1 MRGARLAFIGYA
13 SSRAI
18 TFFTYAALA
27 RLVSPSDFGRYAA
40 ASVIVGV
47 GGLFAESGMM
57 SALIRRPD
65 RIEEA
70 ASSAFFSLLIGGT
83 LLSLA
88 ALAVSPAM
96 GLLFSREHVVALTAA
111 LAPGMLVRS
120 MMVVPDALLQ
130 RRFSFARRVAVDP
143 LGSIAF
149 AVGSIVSCANGAG
162 AWGLV
167 IGFHASQL
175 TQAISGWAFARFRP
189 RRRLASFAMWREL
202 AAFARH
208 VLASEVLS
216 RTATQIDAVMLGRF
230 AGAAPLGQYRNG
242 LRLAQQPSDAVIGV
256 GAYVLL
262 PALARLAD
270 HPRRLSSAARN
281 VLRVISTAMIPISLS
296 LLVLGEQAAILLL
309 GRRWSA
315 AGHVIAALFAFVWSA
330 SIISVCSEVFK
341 AVNRPQ
347 NLVRMHSVSLITL
360 AAFVSLGAI
369 TIGAVGV
376 AGAVSLSYALTASYA
391 LYLALPSIQLRF
403 RDWFMDAAAP
413 LAAAAAM
420 AGAMFA
426 FSLAVDP
433 LHQPLVGAWALT
445 AAEAV
450 LGAGVYLTALAAIDP
465 GRRDAARS
473 YLRRGRGEK
482 SALMRAG

>member
-1 MRGARLAFIGYA
+1 
-13 SSRAI
+13 
-18 TFFTYAALA
+18 
-27 RLVSPSDFGRYAA
+27 
-40 ASVIVGV
+40 
-47 GGLFAESGMM
+47 
-57 SALIRRPD
+57 
-65 RIEEA
+65 
-70 ASSAFFSLLIGGT
+70 
-83 LLSLA
+83 
-88 ALAVSPAM
+88 
-96 GLLFSREHVVALTAA
+96 
-111 LAPGMLVRS
+111 
-120 MMVVPDALLQ
+120 
-130 RRFSFARRVAVDP
+130 
-143 LGSIAF
+143 
-149 AVGSIVSCANGAG
+149 
-162 AWGLV
+162 
-167 IGFHASQL
+167 
-175 TQAISGWAFARFRP
+175 
-189 RRRLASFAMWREL
+189 
-202 AAFARH
+202 
-208 VLASEVLS
+208 
-216 RTATQIDAVMLGRF
+216 
-230 AGAAPLGQYRNG
+230 
-242 LRLAQQPSDAVIGV
+242 
-256 GAYVLL
+256 
-262 PALARLAD
+262 
-270 HPRRLSSAARN
+270 
-281 VLRVISTAMIPISLS
+281 
-296 LLVLGEQAAILLL
+296 
-309 GRRWSA
+309 
-315 AGHVIAALFAFVWSA
+315 VIAALFAFVWSA